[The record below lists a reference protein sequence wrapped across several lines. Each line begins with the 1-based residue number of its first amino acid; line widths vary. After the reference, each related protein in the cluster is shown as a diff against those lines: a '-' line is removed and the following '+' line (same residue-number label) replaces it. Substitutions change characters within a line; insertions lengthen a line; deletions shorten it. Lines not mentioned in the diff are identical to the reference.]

1 MAWLKI
7 GSKRLGVE
15 FAFLAGS
22 TLFIFLIQHNIVIP
36 YLKGQD
42 EWAGITFYL
51 IFMYNVINYL

>member
-22 TLFIFLIQHNIVIP
+22 TVFI
-36 YLKGQD
+36 YLTQ
-42 EWAGITFYL
+42 TYL
-51 IFMYNVINYL
+51 LLPSL